1 MCLLIMSKRAY
12 ELQSLILQSDDHIL
26 AINKPAGLLSLP
38 DGYDPDIPHLAS
50 LFEPEYGQLWMV
62 HRLDQDTSGVVLMA
76 RTADAHRHLNDQF
89 SNRKVEKM
97 YHAVVAGSPAWKEL
111 RVSQPLLIDADRK
124 HRTIVHPQK
133 GKPAATRLRALE
145 SYGAYSLIE
154 ARPETGRTHQIRVHL
169 ASQGLP
175 ICGDNL
181 YGSGEGVLLSK
192 VKPGYK
198 AGRAEERPLIER
210 LALHARRLGFTHP
223 GTEQKMEITAP
234 YPKDFESALRQLR
247 KAR

>member
-1 MCLLIMSKRAY
+1 MSIRDYDLK
-12 ELQSLILQSDDHIL
+12 SLVLHMDEFIL

-38 DGYDPDIPHLAS
+38 DGYDPELPHLAP
-50 LFEPEYGQLWMV
+50 LFEPVYGQLWMV

-76 RTADAHRHLNDQF
+76 RTAEAHRHLNEQF
-89 SNRKVEKM
+89 SNREVEKT
-97 YHAVVAGSPAWKEL
+97 YHTVVAGSPAWKEL
-111 RVSQPLLIDADRK
+111 RVTQPLLIDADRK
-124 HRTIVHPQK
+124 HRTVVHPQK
-133 GKPAATRLRALE
+133 GKPAATRLRTLE

-175 ICGDNL
+175 ICGDSL
-181 YGSGEGVLLSK
+181 YGSGEGVFLSR

-198 AGRAEERPLIER
+198 AGRGEERPLIAR
-210 LALHARRLGFTHP
+210 LALHARRLTFTHP

-234 YPKDFESALRQLR
+234 YPKDFEAALMQMR
-247 KAR
+247 KVN